1 MKAVNL
7 MPLEGAAARAAGS
20 GSGIGVH
27 VVLAVLAVVAAM
39 VGAGALADR
48 GLAAKQAELA
58 RVEVQA
64 QSAEAK
70 AGALQRYTDAAALR
84 KARVDTID
92 GLLKGRFDW
101 GRTLRDVAAAVPSD
115 VDLTSLVGTVS
126 PSSKIS
132 AGGGGSLRSALAVPA
147 VDLIGCARSHGRVS
161 QLVTSL
167 RSIEGVQRVSLASSV
182 KSDSASLSDSDCRA
196 TDKMPQFQLTVFYGA
211 PEGIVPAVDATAPGA
226 TTASPPADGRP
237 APAGDTK

>member
-7 MPLEGAAARAAGS
+7 IPAEGAAARAAAG
-20 GSGIGVH
+20 GSGIGVY
-27 VVLAVLAVVAAM
+27 VVLAVLAVAVAM

-58 RVEVQA
+58 QVEAQA

-70 AGALQRYTDAAALR
+70 ALVLKPSIDEAALR
-84 KARVDTID
+84 KARVETIA

-101 GRTLRDVAAAVPSD
+101 ARTLRAVASAVPSD
-115 VDLTSLVGTVS
+115 VDLVSLVGTVS
-126 PSSKIS
+126 PTS
-132 AGGGGSLRSALAVPA
+132 AVSGGGGGSLRAALPVPA
-147 VDLIGCARSHGRVS
+147 VDLIGCARSHARVS

-182 KSDSASLSDSDCRA
+182 KSEAGSLSDTDCRA
-196 TDKMPQFQLTVFYGA
+196 TSKMPQFQLTVFYDA
-211 PEGIVPAVDATAPGA
+211 PEGIVPAVDATAPA
-226 TTASPPADGRP
+226 AAAAAPSP
-237 APAGDTK
+237 APAGDTE